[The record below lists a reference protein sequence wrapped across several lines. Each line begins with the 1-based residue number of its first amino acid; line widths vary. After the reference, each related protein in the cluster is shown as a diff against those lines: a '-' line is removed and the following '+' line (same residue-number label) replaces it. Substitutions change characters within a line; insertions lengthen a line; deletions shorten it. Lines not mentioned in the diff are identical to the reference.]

1 MTDKFNRRDFAKA
14 TGAAAAVAAGG
25 ASFLSSNSALAADTP
40 GSATSDIWNKLY
52 SDIIPGMREQGK
64 GLKFYVES
72 EYAPLKACTVGNTS
86 GVFVPDPDTPE
97 NKNLFASGG
106 KEFNAFLRKNKHKN
120 LKDVEPKLFDQM
132 VMESNA
138 LADAYRQAGVRV
150 VRFEGDEQPEEITN
164 YTYGW
169 NATKQLSLYG
179 GGSFEVFGNC
189 VTQIIE
195 AACSS
200 ATELL
205 IREATNEIMRNS
217 PEAVWLTMPVPTPLQ
232 ANHPNP
238 GPFTS
243 PGDVRTFP
251 GVVVLGIGVSD
262 PSHIKDPSK
271 PRSSGEEFGAEMMRR
286 MLKPFGWRVETVY
299 FDSRLTYHI
308 DCLMP
313 VLEEGLLAYPKGS
326 LWTELP
332 KEFRDWEVI
341 EMPLEDHH
349 KGCGNIVPLG
359 NKKIVLPRGTKSF
372 ARTLE
377 KRGWT
382 CIEVPYDAIYKTFHS
397 GIHCSTG
404 SIWRE
409 A

>member
-1 MTDKFNRRDFAKA
+1 MTELWKQ
-14 TGAAAAVAAGG
+14 
-25 ASFLSSNSALAADTP
+25 P
-40 GSATSDIWNKLY
+40 IPEME
-52 SDIIPGMREQGK
+52 IIQGMREQAK

-72 EYAPLKACTVGNTS
+72 EYAPLKACTVGNPS
-86 GVFVPDPDTPE
+86 GIFIPDPDTPE
-97 NKNLFASGG
+97 NRNLFRHSGE
-106 KEFNAFLRKNKHKN
+106 EFNAFLRKHKHEY
-120 LKDVEPKLFDQM
+120 LKDTVPELYDKM
-132 VMESNA
+132 VMESNT

-150 VRFEGDEQPEEITN
+150 VRYEGEEQPEEITN

-169 NATKQLSLYG
+169 NGQKQLSIYG

-189 VTQIIE
+189 VTQILE
-195 AACSS
+195 AAISCT
-200 ATELL
+200 TELL

-217 PEAVWLTMPVPTPLQ
+217 PDAVWLTMPVGTPLQ

-243 PGDVRTFP
+243 PGDIRTFP
-251 GVVVLGIGVSD
+251 GVVVVGIGVSD
-262 PSHIKDPSK
+262 PSHINDRSK
-271 PRSSGEEFGAEMMRR
+271 PRSSGEEFGAEMLRR
-286 MLKPFGWRVETVY
+286 MLAPFGWRVETVY

-332 KEFRDWEVI
+332 EEFRDWEVI
-341 EMPLEDHH
+341 DMPLEDH
-349 KGCGNIVPLG
+349 KIGCGNIVPLG
-359 NKKIVLPRGTKSF
+359 NKQIVMPAGSKSF

-382 CIEVPYDAIYKTFHS
+382 CIEVPYDACWNTFHS

-409 A
+409 FD

>member
-1 MTDKFNRRDFAKA
+1 MTELWKQPIPEK
-14 TGAAAAVAAGG
+14 G
-25 ASFLSSNSALAADTP
+25 
-40 GSATSDIWNKLY
+40 
-52 SDIIPGMREQGK
+52 IIEGMREQAK

-72 EYAPLKACTVGNTS
+72 EYAPLKACTLGNPS
-86 GVFVPDPDTPE
+86 GIFIPDPDTPE
-97 NKNLFASGG
+97 NQKMFGTLG
-106 KEFNAFLRKNKHKN
+106 KEFNAFLRENKNKN
-120 LKDVEPKLFDQM
+120 LKDANPKMYDQM

-138 LADAYRQAGVRV
+138 LAETMRKVGVRV
-150 VRFEGDEQPEEITN
+150 VRYEGDEQPEEITN

-169 NATKQLSLYG
+169 NGQKQISLFG

-189 VTQIIE
+189 VCTIIE
-195 AACSS
+195 AAISCT
-200 ATELL
+200 TELL

-217 PEAVWLTMPVPTPLQ
+217 PDAVWMTLPVGTPLQ

-243 PGDVRTFP
+243 PGDVRIFP

-262 PSHIKDPSK
+262 PSHINDRSK
-271 PRSSGEEFGAEMMRR
+271 PRSSGEEFGAEMLRR
-286 MLKPFGWRVETVY
+286 LLKPYGWRVETVY

-341 EMPLEDHH
+341 ELSLEDQ
-349 KGCGNIVPLG
+349 KIGCGNVVPLG
-359 NKKIVLPRGTKSF
+359 NKKIVLPEGSTSF

-382 CIEVPYDAIYKTFHS
+382 CIEVPYKTIYTTLGS

-409 A
+409 S